1 MSSVVLNA
9 VPSLSVVRDKGPTA
23 LGLVR
28 AVFLR
33 YRLVFVSLAVMF
45 IIVGVAEAAL
55 AHNLIYHYTNGN
67 SNPAEPSTAIMTSL
81 RGGVLR
87 IAQGL
92 MAIQALIVAIFA
104 GATLLTQEF
113 ESGVVRYTRTQAAG
127 RRRILLATVVV
138 LAVVITVGGSLTA
151 LAFGQ
156 GQASLEPLTFVTP
169 WDLRVMLFTLPAY
182 PVLLLA
188 AFALGLF
195 LGALSQRTVRAIAVS
210 FAALAVLGYWLSAVL
225 FQSSVK
231 WFAHVL
237 KTNDPLLQKASTFKE
252 LGFTR
257 TAYGFFRNGGNVIN
271 WGCTTPAG
279 KTALFTNAST
289 AQILKEHLSC
299 FITYQGPADVAIHQW
314 IWVGML
320 GAAFVVAI
328 WGTFLLT
335 GGRDH
340 LSIFR
345 SETQSNET

>member
-1 MSSVVLNA
+1 
-9 VPSLSVVRDKGPTA
+9 
-23 LGLVR
+23 
-28 AVFLR
+28 
-33 YRLVFVSLAVMF
+33 MF
-45 IIVGVAEAAL
+45 IIVGVAEAVL
-55 AHNLIYHYTNGN
+55 SHSFIYHYTNGT
-67 SNPAEPSTAIMTSL
+67 SNPEEPSTQIITSL
-81 RGGVLR
+81 RGTALR

-92 MAIQALIVAIFA
+92 MALQVLIVAIFG

-138 LAVVITVGGSLTA
+138 LAVVVTVGGSLTA
-151 LAFGQ
+151 LVFGQ
-156 GQASLEPLTFVTP
+156 GQTPLEPLTFVAP
-169 WDLRVMLFTLPAY
+169 WDFRVMLFSLPAY

-195 LGALSQRTVRAIAVS
+195 IGALCRRTIRSIAVS
-210 FAALAVLGYWLSAVL
+210 FAVLAVSGYWLSAVL

-257 TAYGFFRNGGNVIN
+257 TAYGFFRGGGNVIN
-271 WGCTTPAG
+271 WGCTTPSG
-279 KTALFTNAST
+279 KTTLFTNAST
-289 AQILKEHLSC
+289 AEILKEHLSC
-299 FITYQGPADVAIHQW
+299 FITYQGPADVATHQW

-320 GAAFVVAI
+320 GAAFIVAI
-328 WGTFLLT
+328 WGTFRLT

-340 LSIFR
+340 LWLRRNTTR
-345 SETQSNET
+345 SGAA